1 MNFRQNIRNLTELL
15 RNPFF
20 KLSICSAMYIL
31 FVLWIENH
39 WLFFGL
45 IIIADLHLTKFVNWR
60 FWRKRKPSGQ
70 KYKLSTEFLDSL
82 IIAVLLAIFIRTFFV
97 EAYTIPTSSMEKTL
111 GVGDYL
117 FVSKLR
123 YGPRLPMTPI
133 TIPFAHNVLPFTKN
147 NKSFATWLT
156 FPYKRL
162 KGLSK
167 IKNFQVIV
175 FNYPEGD
182 TIIKN
187 HPDKNYY
194 QMARQF
200 GRDYI
205 KKNYDLL
212 YRPIDK
218 RDNYTKRVIGIPG
231 DTVHIVHG
239 RAHVN
244 SKPEPEF
251 TGSQYN
257 YSLKS
262 YGTHEDTALFIKL
275 GVSLYDI
282 NYNAY
287 NSIYS
292 LPLTRNMYREL
303 LDSSYFKAIIR
314 YENIDPSSVNNQIFP
329 FSDKYYWTEDNYGPV
344 TVPQK
349 NACINLNIKNLALY
363 RKIISNFEGNK
374 LQIINDSIYINDILS
389 DTYTFKKDYYF
400 MLGDNR
406 HNSNDSRYWGFVPE
420 DHIIGKAT
428 MVWLSLDKKKKWF
441 GNIRW
446 NKMFKFIH

>member
-1 MNFRQNIRNLTELL
+1 MKLRQNNNKLMALL
-15 RNPFF
+15 KNPFF
-20 KLSICSAMYIL
+20 RLFISSGLYVL
-31 FVLWIENH
+31 FVLWLGNN

-45 IIIADLHLTKFVNWR
+45 IVIADLHLTKFINWR
-60 FWRKRKPSGQ
+60 FWRKKMPKGK
-70 KYKLSTEFLDSL
+70 KYKLSTEFFDSL

-111 GVGDYL
+111 CVGDYL
-117 FVSKLR
+117 FVSKLK

-133 TIPFAHNVLPFTKN
+133 TIPFTHNVLPFTKN
-147 NKSFATWLT
+147 NKSFTTWIT

-162 KGLSK
+162 SGLSK
-167 IKNFQVIV
+167 IKNFQVVV

-187 HPDKNYY
+187 NPDKNYY
-194 QMARQF
+194 QMIRQF
-200 GRDYI
+200 GKEYVNN
-205 KKNYDLL
+205 NYELI

-231 DTVHIVHG
+231 DTIHIIHG
-239 RAHVN
+239 HAYIN
-244 SKPEPEF
+244 SKPEPRF
-251 TGSQYN
+251 SGSQYN

-262 YGTHEDTALFIKL
+262 YGTFEDSAIFKKL
-275 GVSLYDI
+275 DVSFYDI

-292 LPLTRNMYREL
+292 LPLTRKMYREL
-303 LDSSYFKAIIR
+303 IDSAYFKAIIR

-329 FSDKYYWTEDNYGPV
+329 FDENYYWTEDNFGPLVIPKKNV
-344 TVPQK
+344 TV
-349 NACINLNIKNLALY
+349 NLDVNNLALY
-363 RKIISNFEGNK
+363 RKIITSYEDNK
-374 LQIINDSIYINDILS
+374 LQVLNDSIYINGVFS
-389 DTYTFKKDYYF
+389 EEYSFKKDYYF

-406 HNSNDSRYWGFVPE
+406 HNSNDSRFWGFVPE

-428 MVWLSLDKKKKWF
+428 MVWLSIDKNKKWF

-446 NKMFKFIH
+446 NKMFKFIR